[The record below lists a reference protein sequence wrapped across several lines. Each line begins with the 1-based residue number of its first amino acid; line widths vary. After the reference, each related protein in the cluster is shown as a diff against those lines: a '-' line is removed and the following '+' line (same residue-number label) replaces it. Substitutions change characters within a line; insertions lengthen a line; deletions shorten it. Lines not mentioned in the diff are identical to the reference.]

1 MDARGGHH
9 RDEEEEAAA
18 APLLAGAAPL
28 GYSGHRRSHAGDL
41 HVLSAAFLFV
51 FSAYCAAQNLESSV
65 NTEGDLGTVS
75 MGILYTSFTLFSV
88 AASPV
93 VTWLGSKRALVV
105 GTSGYVIFILANL
118 VPTWY
123 TMVPASLYLG
133 FTASIIW
140 VGQGTY
146 LTSAALSHARDNNLP
161 EGQTLGNFNGEFWG
175 MFASTQVI
183 GNLISLALLRDG
195 KDGGSVTGKSLL
207 FVVFLGCM
215 IVGIILMCLLSKRD
229 EKGNNAPTHS
239 SFGAMMK
246 YIVAPLK
253 DRRMILIIP
262 LIAYS
267 GLQQAFVWAVFT
279 KNIVTPVLGI
289 SGVGGAMAIYGAA
302 DVVCSLVAGR
312 LTSGLHSATSIVSVG
327 AILQAVVL
335 FWLLLFYSPMG
346 GLLGAAVPL
355 FIGAL
360 WGVGDGVLNT
370 QLSALLGLLFED
382 VKEAAFAQLKVWQ
395 SGAIAVIFFLSPNI
409 TLQAMLILMATALII
424 SFGAF
429 LLLTLVVEKPSTV
442 RSNQFQSGANFTTY
456 LDQCY
461 QQPKQ
466 HILYARAIRNQKEMR
481 YLSVDVQ
488 HNTTLTPF
496 VSAIFAEL
504 KMSVISTWF
513 DEKKKK
519 VTPSKKLPAS
529 TLKPRG
535 SIASRSFRLRRRGP
549 WTREEATTATTKAMR
564 RRPAGAGADGG
575 ATAPLLAGVAPLG
588 YSGHRWSHAGD
599 LHVLSAAFLFIFSAY
614 CAAQNLQSS
623 VNTEGDLG
631 TVSMGILYTSFTLFA
646 VTASPV
652 VTWLGSKR
660 ALVVG
665 TSGYV
670 IFILA
675 NLVPTWYLLASEL
688 VKSSVASS
696 NPAHIIY
703 LTLQGTYLTS
713 AALSHARDNNLPEG
727 QTLGNFNGEF
737 WGMFASTQVIGNLIS
752 LALLRDGKDYKRH
765 LAVFTKNIVTPVL
778 GVSGVGGAMAIYG
791 AADAVCA
798 LVAGRLTSGLHSA
811 TSIVSVGA
819 ILHAVVLFWL
829 LLFYSPMGGLLGA
842 AVPLFIGALWG
853 VGDGV
858 LHTQL
863 SALLGLLFEDV
874 KEAAFAQWRV
884 WQSGAIAVIFFL
896 SPNITLQAMLILMA
910 IALIISFGSF
920 LLLTLVVEK
929 PSTTRS

>member
-1 MDARGGHH
+1 MEDGHAPAGAELAVAL
-9 RDEEEEAAA
+9 DEEEEEAA
-18 APLLAGAAPL
+18 PLVSGRRGAAAAARAAT
-28 GYSGHRRSHAGDL
+28 SQTRDL
-41 HVLSAAFLFV
+41 HLLSSAFLFV
-51 FSAYCAAQNLESSV
+51 FLAYHAAQNLQSTV
-65 NTEGDLGTVS
+65 NTDENLGSVS
-75 MGILYTSFTLFSV
+75 LGLLYTSFTAFSV
-88 AASPV
+88 VGSPV
-93 VTWLGSKRALVV
+93 VRRMGSRRALVL
-105 GTSGYVIFILANL
+105 GTSGYLLFIAANL
-118 VPTWY
+118 VPSWY

-442 RSNQFQSGANFTTY
+442 RS
-456 LDQCY
+456 
-461 QQPKQ
+461 
-466 HILYARAIRNQKEMR
+466 
-481 YLSVDVQ
+481 
-488 HNTTLTPF
+488 
-496 VSAIFAEL
+496 
-504 KMSVISTWF
+504 
-513 DEKKKK
+513 
-519 VTPSKKLPAS
+519 
-529 TLKPRG
+529 
-535 SIASRSFRLRRRGP
+535 
-549 WTREEATTATTKAMR
+549 
-564 RRPAGAGADGG
+564 
-575 ATAPLLAGVAPLG
+575 
-588 YSGHRWSHAGD
+588 
-599 LHVLSAAFLFIFSAY
+599 
-614 CAAQNLQSS
+614 
-623 VNTEGDLG
+623 
-631 TVSMGILYTSFTLFA
+631 
-646 VTASPV
+646 
-652 VTWLGSKR
+652 
-660 ALVVG
+660 
-665 TSGYV
+665 
-670 IFILA
+670 
-675 NLVPTWYLLASEL
+675 
-688 VKSSVASS
+688 
-696 NPAHIIY
+696 
-703 LTLQGTYLTS
+703 
-713 AALSHARDNNLPEG
+713 
-727 QTLGNFNGEF
+727 
-737 WGMFASTQVIGNLIS
+737 
-752 LALLRDGKDYKRH
+752 
-765 LAVFTKNIVTPVL
+765 
-778 GVSGVGGAMAIYG
+778 
-791 AADAVCA
+791 
-798 LVAGRLTSGLHSA
+798 
-811 TSIVSVGA
+811 
-819 ILHAVVLFWL
+819 
-829 LLFYSPMGGLLGA
+829 
-842 AVPLFIGALWG
+842 
-853 VGDGV
+853 
-858 LHTQL
+858 
-863 SALLGLLFEDV
+863 
-874 KEAAFAQWRV
+874 
-884 WQSGAIAVIFFL
+884 
-896 SPNITLQAMLILMA
+896 
-910 IALIISFGSF
+910 
-920 LLLTLVVEK
+920 
-929 PSTTRS
+929 

>member
-105 GTSGYVIFILANL
+105 GTSGYVLFILANL

-346 GLLGAAVPL
+346 GLLGAAIPL

-360 WGVGDGVLNT
+360 WGVGDGVLN
-370 QLSALLGLLFED
+370 
-382 VKEAAFAQLKVWQ
+382 
-395 SGAIAVIFFLSPNI
+395 
-409 TLQAMLILMATALII
+409 
-424 SFGAF
+424 
-429 LLLTLVVEKPSTV
+429 
-442 RSNQFQSGANFTTY
+442 
-456 LDQCY
+456 
-461 QQPKQ
+461 
-466 HILYARAIRNQKEMR
+466 
-481 YLSVDVQ
+481 
-488 HNTTLTPF
+488 
-496 VSAIFAEL
+496 
-504 KMSVISTWF
+504 
-513 DEKKKK
+513 
-519 VTPSKKLPAS
+519 
-529 TLKPRG
+529 
-535 SIASRSFRLRRRGP
+535 
-549 WTREEATTATTKAMR
+549 
-564 RRPAGAGADGG
+564 
-575 ATAPLLAGVAPLG
+575 
-588 YSGHRWSHAGD
+588 
-599 LHVLSAAFLFIFSAY
+599 
-614 CAAQNLQSS
+614 
-623 VNTEGDLG
+623 
-631 TVSMGILYTSFTLFA
+631 
-646 VTASPV
+646 
-652 VTWLGSKR
+652 
-660 ALVVG
+660 
-665 TSGYV
+665 
-670 IFILA
+670 
-675 NLVPTWYLLASEL
+675 
-688 VKSSVASS
+688 
-696 NPAHIIY
+696 
-703 LTLQGTYLTS
+703 
-713 AALSHARDNNLPEG
+713 
-727 QTLGNFNGEF
+727 
-737 WGMFASTQVIGNLIS
+737 
-752 LALLRDGKDYKRH
+752 
-765 LAVFTKNIVTPVL
+765 
-778 GVSGVGGAMAIYG
+778 
-791 AADAVCA
+791 
-798 LVAGRLTSGLHSA
+798 
-811 TSIVSVGA
+811 
-819 ILHAVVLFWL
+819 
-829 LLFYSPMGGLLGA
+829 
-842 AVPLFIGALWG
+842 
-853 VGDGV
+853 
-858 LHTQL
+858 TQL

-929 PSTTRS
+929 PSTTRSNQFQSGANFTAHLLHQCYQQPKQHTLYARAIRNQKEMKYLSVDVQHNTPLSAICFSDFFAELK

>member
-1 MDARGGHH
+1 MDARGGQAS
-9 RDEEEEAAA
+9 DEEAAAA
-18 APLLAGAAPL
+18 APLLAAA
-28 GYSGHRRSHAGDL
+28 SGGRRSHAGDV
-41 HVLSAAFLFV
+41 HVLSSAFLFI

-75 MGILYTSFTLFSV
+75 MGILYTSFTLFAV

-93 VTWLGSKRALVV
+93 VAWMGPKLALVV
-105 GTSGYVIFILANL
+105 GTSGYVLFILANL

-161 EGQTLGNFNGEFWG
+161 EGQTLGSFNGEFWG

-195 KDGGSVTGKSLL
+195 KDGGSVTGKNLL

-215 IVGIILMCLLSKRD
+215 IVGIVLMCLLSKRD

-253 DRRMILIIP
+253 DRRMILIVP

-279 KNIVTPVLGI
+279 KSIVTPVLGI

-327 AILQAVVL
+327 AVVQAVVL

-424 SFGAF
+424 SFGSF

-442 RSNQFQSGANFTTY
+442 RS
-456 LDQCY
+456 
-461 QQPKQ
+461 
-466 HILYARAIRNQKEMR
+466 
-481 YLSVDVQ
+481 
-488 HNTTLTPF
+488 
-496 VSAIFAEL
+496 
-504 KMSVISTWF
+504 
-513 DEKKKK
+513 
-519 VTPSKKLPAS
+519 
-529 TLKPRG
+529 
-535 SIASRSFRLRRRGP
+535 
-549 WTREEATTATTKAMR
+549 
-564 RRPAGAGADGG
+564 
-575 ATAPLLAGVAPLG
+575 
-588 YSGHRWSHAGD
+588 
-599 LHVLSAAFLFIFSAY
+599 
-614 CAAQNLQSS
+614 
-623 VNTEGDLG
+623 
-631 TVSMGILYTSFTLFA
+631 
-646 VTASPV
+646 
-652 VTWLGSKR
+652 
-660 ALVVG
+660 
-665 TSGYV
+665 
-670 IFILA
+670 
-675 NLVPTWYLLASEL
+675 
-688 VKSSVASS
+688 
-696 NPAHIIY
+696 
-703 LTLQGTYLTS
+703 
-713 AALSHARDNNLPEG
+713 
-727 QTLGNFNGEF
+727 
-737 WGMFASTQVIGNLIS
+737 
-752 LALLRDGKDYKRH
+752 
-765 LAVFTKNIVTPVL
+765 
-778 GVSGVGGAMAIYG
+778 
-791 AADAVCA
+791 
-798 LVAGRLTSGLHSA
+798 
-811 TSIVSVGA
+811 
-819 ILHAVVLFWL
+819 
-829 LLFYSPMGGLLGA
+829 
-842 AVPLFIGALWG
+842 
-853 VGDGV
+853 
-858 LHTQL
+858 
-863 SALLGLLFEDV
+863 
-874 KEAAFAQWRV
+874 
-884 WQSGAIAVIFFL
+884 
-896 SPNITLQAMLILMA
+896 
-910 IALIISFGSF
+910 
-920 LLLTLVVEK
+920 
-929 PSTTRS
+929 

>member
-9 RDEEEEAAA
+9 RDDEEEAAA

-28 GYSGHRRSHAGDL
+28 GYSGRRRSHAGDL
-41 HVLSAAFLFV
+41 HILSAAFLFV
-51 FSAYCAAQNLESSV
+51 FSAYCAAQNLESSF

-118 VPTWY
+118 VPTWF

-195 KDGGSVTGKSLL
+195 KDGGSVTGKNLL

-215 IVGIILMCLLSKRD
+215 IIGIVLMCLLSKRD

-335 FWLLLFYSPMG
+335 FCPMG

-409 TLQAMLILMATALII
+409 TLQAMLILMA
-424 SFGAF
+424 
-429 LLLTLVVEKPSTV
+429 
-442 RSNQFQSGANFTTY
+442 
-456 LDQCY
+456 
-461 QQPKQ
+461 
-466 HILYARAIRNQKEMR
+466 
-481 YLSVDVQ
+481 
-488 HNTTLTPF
+488 
-496 VSAIFAEL
+496 
-504 KMSVISTWF
+504 
-513 DEKKKK
+513 
-519 VTPSKKLPAS
+519 
-529 TLKPRG
+529 
-535 SIASRSFRLRRRGP
+535 
-549 WTREEATTATTKAMR
+549 
-564 RRPAGAGADGG
+564 
-575 ATAPLLAGVAPLG
+575 
-588 YSGHRWSHAGD
+588 
-599 LHVLSAAFLFIFSAY
+599 
-614 CAAQNLQSS
+614 
-623 VNTEGDLG
+623 
-631 TVSMGILYTSFTLFA
+631 
-646 VTASPV
+646 
-652 VTWLGSKR
+652 
-660 ALVVG
+660 
-665 TSGYV
+665 
-670 IFILA
+670 
-675 NLVPTWYLLASEL
+675 
-688 VKSSVASS
+688 
-696 NPAHIIY
+696 
-703 LTLQGTYLTS
+703 
-713 AALSHARDNNLPEG
+713 
-727 QTLGNFNGEF
+727 
-737 WGMFASTQVIGNLIS
+737 
-752 LALLRDGKDYKRH
+752 
-765 LAVFTKNIVTPVL
+765 
-778 GVSGVGGAMAIYG
+778 
-791 AADAVCA
+791 
-798 LVAGRLTSGLHSA
+798 
-811 TSIVSVGA
+811 
-819 ILHAVVLFWL
+819 
-829 LLFYSPMGGLLGA
+829 
-842 AVPLFIGALWG
+842 
-853 VGDGV
+853 
-858 LHTQL
+858 
-863 SALLGLLFEDV
+863 
-874 KEAAFAQWRV
+874 
-884 WQSGAIAVIFFL
+884 
-896 SPNITLQAMLILMA
+896 

-929 PSTTRS
+929 PSTIRS